1 MAERGESRVTELAG
15 GRGGQGAARGAMDGA
30 RGPAPAR
37 AGMAAAQG
45 FRRFSHPG
53 GGVVAAR
60 TRRRSYCMLRYNT
73 VVPLRVAAMSLHA
86 FALLLVL
93 PQTPGPSIDAMPP
106 APDGRGAAAV
116 AYAPDRRVLFVYGG
130 IGTLPRAFDDVW
142 ELSPEGWQEVGPGS
156 RSGGLP
162 SNEGPG
168 GRFNAAAAHHAG
180 TGTTVIHGGGGID
193 ETLADTWGWD
203 GTGWVLLAGSAAG
216 PPARTCARMV
226 EHAATGD
233 LVLFGGQ
240 AADGRLLDDTWT
252 WNGRAWARQEGPGPP
267 AACFHGM
274 AYDAARG
281 RTVLFGGRGPGGETW
296 EWDGRTWHRAATSG
310 PAGRDHHAMG
320 YDPRSRRVVVHGGGG
335 QDASGGWDGSVLSDT
350 WAWDGST
357 WTRLP
362 DSGPARMHAPGA
374 VRADALGGLLLFG
387 GSDLEESHADLW
399 LFDGER
405 WRPALPGQMDVDV
418 EGPGDRSAHVLPS
431 DPPYRSRSSFRSVAG
446 GGGGVRAEISA

>member
-1 MAERGESRVTELAG
+1 
-15 GRGGQGAARGAMDGA
+15 
-30 RGPAPAR
+30 
-37 AGMAAAQG
+37 MAAW
-45 FRRFSHPG
+45 
-53 GGVVAAR
+53 
-60 TRRRSYCMLRYNT
+60 TRRRSYCMVRYNT

-418 EGPGDRSAHVLPS
+418 EGPGDRSAHVLTS